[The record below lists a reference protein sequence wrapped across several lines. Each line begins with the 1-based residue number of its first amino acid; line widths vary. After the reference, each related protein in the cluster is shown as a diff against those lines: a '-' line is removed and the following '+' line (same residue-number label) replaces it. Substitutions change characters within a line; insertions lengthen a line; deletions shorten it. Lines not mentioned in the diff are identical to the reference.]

1 MAAVSANA
9 KQLLRD
15 QFSRETDV
23 TRKLRALWT
32 LYTIGGTDDA
42 FLLPLLKS
50 NDEHLRA
57 WGIRLLSEH
66 WPIDALHTRDEA
78 RPAPRGSGLNSG
90 PHRSSVVR
98 RSPSLQQSWPS

>member
-1 MAAVSANA
+1 MVDGRGIGNA

-32 LYTIGGTDDA
+32 LHTIGGTDEA

-50 NDEHLRA
+50 PNEHLRA
-57 WGIRLLSEH
+57 WGIRHLADR
-66 WPIDALHTRDEA
+66 WPIDALAHA
-78 RPAPRGSGLNSG
+78 A
-90 PHRSSVVR
+90 
-98 RSPSLQQSWPS
+98 